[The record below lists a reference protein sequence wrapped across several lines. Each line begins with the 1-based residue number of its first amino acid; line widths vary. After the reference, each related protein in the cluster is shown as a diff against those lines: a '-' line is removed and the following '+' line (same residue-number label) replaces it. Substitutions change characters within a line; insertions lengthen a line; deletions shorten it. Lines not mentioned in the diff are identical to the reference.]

1 MPKVIIM
8 AFPEKLKYLRTSMR
22 LTQKDFAK
30 KKMVYLNLLL
40 IIGKKDNAYLQL
52 RPPLKSQIFLI

>member
-1 MPKVIIM
+1 M

-22 LTQKDFAK
+22 LTQKDFAKKKK

>member
-1 MPKVIIM
+1 M

-22 LTQKDFAK
+22 LTKKDFA

>member
-1 MPKVIIM
+1 
-8 AFPEKLKYLRTSMR
+8 MR
-22 LTQKDFAK
+22 LTQKDFAKKKKK